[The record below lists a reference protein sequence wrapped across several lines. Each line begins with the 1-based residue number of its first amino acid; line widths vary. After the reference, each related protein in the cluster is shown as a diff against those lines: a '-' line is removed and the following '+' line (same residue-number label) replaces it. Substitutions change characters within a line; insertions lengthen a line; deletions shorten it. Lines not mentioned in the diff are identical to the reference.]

1 MDLSHSASCL
11 SAILRDEVPMK
22 NNHQHNDYRRLA
34 ALRDLGL
41 DGAGHVQDC
50 ETIVG
55 LAATFFNIPMV
66 AVSLLE
72 RTEQI
77 FVAQHGMVSTISRRA
92 DTLCDIVIEGGSPQI
107 ISDARADPRVYNR
120 KMVTDAPFVRFYAG
134 YPIRTAGGHIVGSFW
149 MIDSKVRTFSPEEDA
164 AFRQFGAIVEGMIQA
179 RARDIAL
186 KQSESE
192 RATNAQQLLR
202 ANSALAQAGR
212 IAKLGRWEIDIKTM
226 DVTWSDEVYQI
237 HEIDL
242 IESKSVLR
250 AINYYAD
257 HDQTRVNAAVSDAI
271 VYGTPFDFAADLISA
286 KGNVRHVRAA
296 GERDASGAGGS
307 RIIGIIQDITDIV
320 EARSVLSGAALQA
333 DDYSAADHEGRQLQ
347 S

>member
-1 MDLSHSASCL
+1 
-11 SAILRDEVPMK
+11 MK

-34 ALRDLGL
+34 ALRDLAL
-41 DGAGHVQDC
+41 AGTGQVQDC
-50 ETIVG
+50 ETIIG
-55 LAATFFNIPMV
+55 LAAAFFDIPMI
-66 AVSLLE
+66 AISLLE

-77 FVAQHGMVSTISRRA
+77 FVAQHGMDAKISRRA
-92 DTLCDIVIEGGSPQI
+92 ETLCDIVIEAGSLQI
-107 ISDARADPRVYNR
+107 LSDARADSRVSNR
-120 KMVTDAPFVRFYAG
+120 KMVTNAPFVRFYAG

-149 MIDSKVRTFSPEEDA
+149 MADGKVRTLSPAEDA
-164 AFRQFGAIVEGMIQA
+164 AFRQFGAIAEGMIQA

-186 KQSESE
+186 KHSQSELV
-192 RATNAQQLLR
+192 ANAQQLVR

-212 IAKLGRWEIDIKTM
+212 IAKIGRWEIDIKTM

-237 HEIDL
+237 HELDL
-242 IESKSVLR
+242 IEAKSVLR

-257 HDQTRVNAAVSDAI
+257 HDQARVNAAVSDAI
-271 VYGTPFDFAADLISA
+271 VYGTAFDFAADLISA

-320 EARSVLSGAALQA
+320 EARSVLSGAALDA
-333 DDYSAADHEGRQLQ
+333 DDHVAVGHGQLRLQ
-347 S
+347 R